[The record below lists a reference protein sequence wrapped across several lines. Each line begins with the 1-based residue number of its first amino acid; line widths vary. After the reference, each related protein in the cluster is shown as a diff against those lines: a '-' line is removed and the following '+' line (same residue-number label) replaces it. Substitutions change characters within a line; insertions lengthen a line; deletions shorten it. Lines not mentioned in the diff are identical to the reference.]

1 MFDARDL
8 LGRLMQSGMT
18 TNKTDERLGHAM
30 GPKGLASG
38 EGSLAQVFKDLMAQ
52 NRGGLG
58 GLAGTAEKWIGTAG
72 RQIQSGNPVALSGLA
87 VLAGSLL
94 SGRKGAYKGA
104 AGAGLLALLGS
115 LAFSAL
121 KSRSAGATAPSLED
135 AAAEPRIGLREPQT
149 PEEEAEVQDTAKLA
163 VKAMI
168 NAAKAD
174 GEIDGS
180 EVSRILGAIKENGG
194 NEEEQAFV
202 IAEMQKPL
210 DVDALVREV
219 KSPEV
224 AAQIYAASLLAISV
238 DTDAERDYL
247 KTLASRLNLDP
258 AAIAKIHEAMD
269 VAA

>member
-8 LGRLMQSGMT
+8 LGRIMQSGM

-30 GPKGLASG
+30 GPKGLAG
-38 EGSLAQVFKDLMAQ
+38 GDGSLAQVFKDLMAQ

-58 GLAGTAEKWIGTAG
+58 GIAGTAEKWIGTAG
-72 RQIQSGNPVALSGLA
+72 RQIQSGNPVALGGLA
-87 VLAGSLL
+87 VLAGTLL

-202 IAEMQKPL
+202 ISEMQKPL

-224 AAQIYAASLLAISV
+224 AAQVYAASLLAISV

-258 AAIAKIHEAMD
+258 AAVAKIHEAMD
-269 VAA
+269 VSA

>member
-8 LGRLMQSGMT
+8 LGRIMQSGM

-30 GPKGLASG
+30 GPKGLAG
-38 EGSLAQVFKDLMAQ
+38 GDGSLAQVFKDLMAQ

-58 GLAGTAEKWIGTAG
+58 GIAGTAEKWIGTAG
-72 RQIQSGNPVALSGLA
+72 RQIQSGNPAALGGLA
-87 VLAGSLL
+87 VLAGTLL

-135 AAAEPRIGLREPQT
+135 AAAEPRIGLRDPQT

-202 IAEMQKPL
+202 ISEMQKPL

-224 AAQIYAASLLAISV
+224 AAQVYAASLLAISV

-269 VAA
+269 VSA

>member
-8 LGRLMQSGMT
+8 LGRIMQSGM

-30 GPKGLASG
+30 GPKGLAG
-38 EGSLAQVFKDLMAQ
+38 GDGSLAQVFKDLMAQ

-58 GLAGTAEKWIGTAG
+58 GIAGTAEKWIGTAG

-87 VLAGSLL
+87 VLAGTLL

-135 AAAEPRIGLREPQT
+135 AAAEPRIGLRDPQT

-202 IAEMQKPL
+202 ISEMQKPL

-224 AAQIYAASLLAISV
+224 AAQVYAASLLAISV

-269 VAA
+269 VSA

>member
-8 LGRLMQSGMT
+8 LGKIMQSGMT
-18 TNKTDERLGHAM
+18 KKTDERLGHAM
-30 GPKGLASG
+30 GPKGLAG
-38 EGSLAQVFKDLMAQ
+38 GDGSLAQMFKDLMAQ

-58 GLAGTAEKWIGTAG
+58 GIAGTAEKWVGTAG
-72 RQIQSGNPVALSGLA
+72 RQIQSGNPVALGGLA
-87 VLAGSLL
+87 VLAGTLL

-104 AGAGLLALLGS
+104 AGAGVLALLGS
-115 LAFSAL
+115 LAYSAL
-121 KSRSAGATAPSLED
+121 KSRSGTASTPSLEE

-149 PEEEAEVQDTAKLA
+149 PEEEAQVQDTAKVA

-180 EVSRILGAIKENGG
+180 EVSRILGALKENGG
-194 NEEEQAFV
+194 GEEEQAFV

-210 DVDALVREV
+210 DLDALVREV
-219 KSPEV
+219 SSPEV
-224 AAQIYAASLLAISV
+224 AAQVYAASLLAINV

-247 KTLASRLNLDP
+247 KRLASRLNLDP
-258 AAIAKIHEAMD
+258 AAVAKIHEAMN
-269 VAA
+269 VSV

>member
-8 LGRLMQSGMT
+8 LGRIMQSGM
-18 TNKTDERLGHAM
+18 NSKTDERLGHAM
-30 GPKGLASG
+30 GPKGLAG
-38 EGSLAQVFKDLMAQ
+38 GDGSLAQVFKDLMAQ

-58 GLAGTAEKWIGTAG
+58 GVAGTAEKWIGTAG
-72 RQIQSGNPVALSGLA
+72 RQIQSGNPVALGGLA
-87 VLAGSLL
+87 VLAGTLL

-115 LAFSAL
+115 LAFSAM
-121 KSRSAGATAPSLED
+121 KSRSAGTGTASLEE

-149 PEEEAEVQDTAKLA
+149 PEEEAVVQDTAKLA

-174 GEIDGS
+174 GEIDGG

-194 NEEEQAFV
+194 DEEEQAFV
-202 IAEMQKPL
+202 IAEMQKPFDL
-210 DVDALVREV
+210 DALVREV
-219 KSPEV
+219 PGPEV
-224 AAQIYAASLLAISV
+224 AAQVYAASLLAINV

-247 KTLASRLNLDP
+247 KTLADRLNLDP
-258 AAIAKIHEAMD
+258 AAIAKIHEAMN
-269 VAA
+269 VPA